1 MLIGGI
7 LIDKFSKKTVMNIY
21 FILLAVVVVAFVLLK
36 SYWQQKCFVMSF
48 MVVFQ
53 LLYVFSCIG
62 IFAMAMQCCWKKISA
77 SQFTLFMTIGNLG
90 RVVGAKFVGPLHENA
105 DWEYSILFFA
115 VIITLA
121 FAVYQFVS
129 LKQQEKDLVRL
140 EEI

>member
-1 MLIGGI
+1 
-7 LIDKFSKKTVMNIY
+7 
-21 FILLAVVVVAFVLLK
+21 
-36 SYWQQKCFVMSF
+36 
-48 MVVFQ
+48 
-53 LLYVFSCIG
+53 
-62 IFAMAMQCCWKKISA
+62 
-77 SQFTLFMTIGNLG
+77 MTIGNLG